1 MSPTIHED
9 ILEKNRRF
17 WTQKYIFNKHF
28 ITQIHDI
35 FSKAE
40 VIENLDYSAAR
51 KMDLQGL
58 LPVGNPIVD

>member
-35 FSKAE
+35 FAKVE
-40 VIENLDYSAAR
+40 IVENMDY
-51 KMDLQGL
+51 K
-58 LPVGNPIVD
+58 